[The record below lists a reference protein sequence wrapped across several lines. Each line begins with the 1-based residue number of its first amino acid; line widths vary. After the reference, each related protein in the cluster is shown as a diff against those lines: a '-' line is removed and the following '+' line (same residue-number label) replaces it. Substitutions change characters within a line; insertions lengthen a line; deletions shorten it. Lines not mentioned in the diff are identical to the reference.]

1 MASVPVASSGAI
13 EEFLFAAGAIGGV
26 DVVSVL
32 VGAAL
37 SFAGADML
45 MVRVV

>member
-1 MASVPVASSGAI
+1 MTVPDALVNVMSLV
-13 EEFLFAAGAIGGV
+13 LFAAGAIGGV